1 MAFPSQTDQLDQ
13 AAVQALL
20 DLGGQELLRE
30 LVDLFVADLQPR
42 LDELDR
48 AITEGD
54 NIAAANVAHALKGSC
69 LYLGLSSLADVS
81 ARMENSQRVN
91 AQQDAQPLLAELHRC
106 AENATS
112 LLKELVSP

>member
-1 MAFPSQTDQLDQ
+1 MASPIQTDQLDQ

-20 DLGGQELLRE
+20 DLGGDDLLRE
-30 LVDLFVADLQPR
+30 LVDLFMADLQPR

-54 NIAAANVAHALKGSC
+54 NIGAANVAHALKGSC
-69 LYLGLSSLADVS
+69 LYLGLSALADVS

-91 AQQDAQPLLAELHRC
+91 AQQDAHPLLAELHRC
-106 AENATS
+106 AESGAAA
-112 LLKELVSP
+112 LKELVA